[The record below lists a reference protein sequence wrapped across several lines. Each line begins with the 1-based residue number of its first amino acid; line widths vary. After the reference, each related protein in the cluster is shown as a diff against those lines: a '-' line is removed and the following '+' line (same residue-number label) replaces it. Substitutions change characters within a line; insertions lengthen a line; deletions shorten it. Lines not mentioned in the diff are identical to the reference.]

1 MIVIIFKKK
10 SKIIMLEELVSK
22 KKKQNNR
29 KRVEKWLHKNHKY
42 INLTALEKEISAP
55 KGLVQK
61 FVKYDKKINDKW
73 MDQLYGVIKRFTS
86 FNLR

>member
-1 MIVIIFKKK
+1 M
-10 SKIIMLEELVSK
+10 MLEEVVSTK
-22 KKKQNNR
+22 KIKNNR
-29 KRVEKWLHKNHKY
+29 KRVEKWLLNNQRY
-42 INLTALEKEISAP
+42 INITAIEKEISAP

-73 MDQLYGVIKRFTS
+73 IEPLYSVIKRFTS